1 MKMFKTI
8 IITIALG
15 VTVFSCDL
23 VEEPTF
29 LSEDSAYSSLP
40 NATATLDGTYSAF
53 TAYGYFGYDFIYSS
67 FGASGFFVSGKGNT
81 NTHPDN
87 ENLCSLNPL
96 PSSIVTENPWRD
108 IYKSIERANG
118 IVNNMKPHDN
128 PENTSQESWNNIIGH
143 GYFIR
148 AFDYFNLVRL
158 WGEVPLRLEVTS
170 PNNIHQ
176 AKSSTDVIYQQILD
190 DIAMAKKL
198 MFRRGREKGSYP
210 AAEAASMLEAK
221 VYMTMA
227 TTDDAV
233 PVTDPAVC
241 WQKAYDAAKE
251 VYGRYRL
258 VSEYSSL
265 FDESTSDGSS
275 ENIFEIQFN
284 DIAKSNHGKMFT
296 ASKAVL
302 SQTWGRMRINGE
314 LVDLHYALYPNDVIR
329 LVQTFKSQWVDIRGK
344 KQKVYPVDTK
354 RKNFAKGFPY
364 LYKHWQKNKMATTA
378 YYMKNF
384 IVFRYADL
392 LLMLAEIS
400 NELQNGEEF
409 GYVNEVLARV
419 NLSTN
424 DFVANTTLGAD
435 YNGGQEGFRNAIM
448 LEYRTELL
456 GEGHDWFNNRRRG
469 YDYFKRMV
477 IDPHNSWSR
486 FDSKVD
492 VTLAV
497 DPEVVM
503 HFPIPQSEINRN
515 DDVND

>member
-15 VTVFSCDL
+15 VAVASCDL
-23 VEEPTF
+23 TEEPTF
-29 LSEDSAYSSLP
+29 LSEESAYSSLT
-40 NATATLDGTYSAF
+40 NAKATLDGTYASFA
-53 TAYGYFGYDFIYSS
+53 AYGYFGYDFIYSS
-67 FGASGFFVSGKGNT
+67 FGASGFFVSGKGNS

-87 ENLCSLNPL
+87 ANLCSLDPL
-96 PSSIVTENPWRD
+96 NASPATENPWKD

-118 IVNNMKPHDN
+118 IINNMEVYEN
-128 PENTSQESWNNIIGH
+128 PETNTQQSWNNVIGH

-158 WGEVPLRLEVTS
+158 WGEVPLRLEVTT
-170 PNNIHQ
+170 PDNIHIP
-176 AKSSTDVIYQQILD
+176 KSTTDVIYQQILD

-198 MFRRGREKGSYP
+198 MFPHGREQNGLP

-233 PVTDPAVC
+233 PVKDPAVC

-251 VYGRYRL
+251 VYGKYRL
-258 VSEYSSL
+258 VNDYGSL
-265 FDESTSDGSS
+265 FEENSSDGTP

-284 DIAKSNHGKMFT
+284 DVVKSNHGKIFT

-302 SQTWGRMRINGE
+302 SQTWGRLRINGE
-314 LVDLHYALYPNDVIR
+314 LVDIHYSLYPNDYIR
-329 LVQTFKSQWVDIRGK
+329 LKQTFKSTWVDIKGK
-344 KQKVYPVDTK
+344 TQKVYPVDDK
-354 RKNFAKGFPY
+354 RKTFAKGFPY
-364 LYKHWQKNKMATTA
+364 VFKHWQKNKMATTA

-384 IVFRYADL
+384 IVYRYADL

-419 NLSTN
+419 GLSTD
-424 DFVANTTLGAD
+424 DFVPNADFGAD

-469 YDYFKRMV
+469 YDYFKHTV
-477 IDPHNSWSR
+477 IDAHNNWSK
-486 FDSKVD
+486 FDSKID
-492 VTLAV
+492 VTLKD
-497 DPEVVM
+497 DPAIVM
-503 HFPIPQSEINRN
+503 HFKIPLTEINRN
-515 DDVND
+515 NEIND